1 MDDREARV
9 PEAQTSTTPPAES
22 SAKPSTPEATAAT
35 AQSRVPKEMPAGK
48 EVAAKP
54 GALFTLGKGVSHAR
68 FARSYSRKRDDPV
81 YRPLKIYTTDPSTRR
96 LEGAAAVINVPYET
110 LKPGPKGTRFSVE
123 TSPHSPFDDFQEVDL
138 DDKRILIRSGRE
150 PAPSDPVFHH
160 QMVYAICS
168 SVYAAFRTA
177 MGRELAWGFEGE
189 QLRVIPHGMQEKDAE
204 YSQADKSLSFG
215 WYQAEDSAIGRLM
228 PKGYVFA
235 CLSHDIIA
243 HELTHALLDGL
254 RAEFRRSVS
263 PDTAAFHEGF
273 ADLVALFQRFSY
285 EGVVKNA
292 IRATGGKLTGE
303 TFLLHLAK
311 EFGQGFGEAGGIR
324 SVDVG
329 ENPKPYCPDCE
340 SHELGSRLV
349 SAVFDAFLTVYARRA
364 APYFRLASEG
374 TGILRPGQPP
384 GDLIDILAHLLSRL
398 ASQFL
403 SICIRAIDYCPPV
416 NIMFGE
422 YLRALVTA
430 DFDLVP
436 DDPWAYREALI
447 EAFGRRRIFPPG
459 VKSLSEEALLWRGP
473 KTPLKVKKLD
483 YATLKFSGDP
493 GSASRVG
500 ELRRQATAL
509 GDFITRPENRKS
521 LGEFGLAAEGDAE
534 LRGDKVDVPTIES
547 IRSSRRVGP
556 DGQLVFDLVAEVT
569 QRRHASKPGEPVF
582 EFYGGSTIILDPHG
596 EIRYIIRK
604 SVVDNEQLEAQRAF
618 WTKSNFDTYSLQHC
632 LLARTR
638 KPAPAGASAH
648 RRG

>member
-1 MDDREARV
+1 V
-9 PEAQTSTTPPAES
+9 PEGQTSTNAVPVPD
-22 SAKPSTPEATAAT
+22 AKPSTPEATAAT
-35 AQSRVPKEMPAGK
+35 AQSRLPKEKPAGK
-48 EVAAKP
+48 AEEVAAKP
-54 GALFTLGKGVSHAR
+54 GALFALGNGVRHAS
-68 FARSYSRKRDDPV
+68 FARSYARKRDDPV

-110 LKPGPKGTRFSVE
+110 LKAGPKGTRFAIE
-123 TSPHSPFDDFQEVDL
+123 KSPNSPFGEFQDVDL

-160 QMVYAICS
+160 QMVYAVCS
-168 SVYAAFRTA
+168 SIYAAFRTA

-189 QLRVIPHGMQEKDAE
+189 QLRVIPHGMQDKNAL

-215 WYQAEDSAIGRLM
+215 WYQAEDNAIGRLM
-228 PKGYVFA
+228 PKGHVFA

-254 RAEFRRSVS
+254 RAEFSRSVS

-273 ADLVALFQRFSY
+273 ADIVALFQRFSY

-303 TFLLHLAK
+303 TFLLHMAK
-311 EFGQGFGEAGGIR
+311 EFGQGFGETGGIR
-324 SVDVG
+324 GVDVG
-329 ENPKPYCPDCE
+329 ENPKPYCPE
-340 SHELGSRLV
+340 SEIHVLGSVLV

-364 APYFRLASEG
+364 APYFRLASDG

-447 EAFGRRRIFPPG
+447 EAFGRRRIYPPG
-459 VKSLSEEALLWRGP
+459 VVSLSEEALLWRGP

-493 GSASRVG
+493 GSPARVG
-500 ELRRQATAL
+500 ELRRQAAAL

-521 LGEFGLAAEGDAE
+521 LGEFGLAADGDAD

-547 IRSSRRVGP
+547 VRSSRRVGP

-569 QRRHASKPGEPVF
+569 QRRHAAKPGEPIF
-582 EFYGGSTIILDPHG
+582 QFYGGSTVILDPLG
-596 EIRYIIRK
+596 DIRYIIRK
-604 SVVDNEQLEAQRAF
+604 SVTDNNQLEVQRAY
-618 WTKSNFDTYSLQHC
+618 WTKHNFETYSLQHC
-632 LLARTR
+632 FLARER
-638 KPAPAGASAH
+638 KAAAAGVAA
-648 RRG
+648 RRQR